1 MLHLRRTGFK
11 TALILQFA
19 PVPRINRRMPKILPL
34 DTAGLHEAA
43 RLIRSGGLVAFPT
56 ETVYGLGADATND
69 SAVARIF
76 EAKQR
81 PVFNPLIVHSPTS
94 PEVWKYA
101 QDSRRAHALADAFW
115 PGAMTMVLPR
125 KAKNNL
131 SLLVSAGLPSV
142 AMRVPAHAG
151 ARDLLRLSGRPIAAP
166 SANRSGRISPTTAQ
180 HVAESLGDA
189 VDLILDGGPCRIGV
203 ESTIIDV
210 TGERVVL
217 LRPGGVPLEALE
229 EAIGQ
234 SIEVAEH
241 SFDMG
246 GDGGDGGDAPAPLSP
261 GLLSSHYA
269 PRAAVRLNAA
279 AADDGEVYL
288 AFGPGPAGDLNLSPS
303 GDLREAAANLFAM
316 LHRLDA
322 TGAAAIAIAPVPE
335 TGLGRAI
342 NDRLRRAAAPR
353 G

>member
-1 MLHLRRTGFK
+1 
-11 TALILQFA
+11 
-19 PVPRINRRMPKILPL
+19 
-34 DTAGLHEAA
+34 
-43 RLIRSGGLVAFPT
+43 
-56 ETVYGLGADATND
+56 
-69 SAVARIF
+69 
-76 EAKQR
+76 
-81 PVFNPLIVHSPTS
+81 
-94 PEVWKYA
+94 
-101 QDSRRAHALADAFW
+101 
-115 PGAMTMVLPR
+115 MVLPR
-125 KAKNNL
+125 RPNTKL

-142 AMRVPAHAG
+142 AIRVPAHGG

-203 ESTIIDV
+203 ESTIIDM
-210 TGERVVL
+210 TGERVIQ

-229 EAIGQ
+229 EAVGQ
-234 SIEVAEH
+234 SIEAAEH
-241 SFDMG
+241 AFSESA
-246 GDGGDGGDAPAPLSP
+246 DADTPAPLSP

-269 PRAAVRLNAA
+269 PRAAVRLNAETPR
-279 AADDGEVYL
+279 ADEVYL
-288 AFGPGPAGDLNLSPS
+288 AFGPVASRDGAGRDGAGRDGAGKEEANLSPS

-322 TGAAAIAIAPVPE
+322 TGADAIAVAPIPE

-353 G
+353 A

>member
-1 MLHLRRTGFK
+1 MLHLRRLAFK
-11 TALILQFA
+11 KVLILQFA
-19 PVPRINRRMPKILPL
+19 RAPRINRRMPVILPL
-34 DTAGLHEAA
+34 DSAGLDEAA
-43 RLIRSGGLVAFPT
+43 RLIRAGGLVAFPT

-69 SAVARIF
+69 TAVARIF

-81 PVFNPLIVHSPTS
+81 PNFNPLIVHSPS
-94 PEVWKYA
+94 VSEVWKYA
-101 QDSRRAHALADAFW
+101 ADSRRAHALADAFW
-115 PGAMTMVLPR
+115 PGALTMVLPR
-125 KAKNNL
+125 KPNTKL

-142 AMRVPAHAG
+142 AIRVPAHGG

-203 ESTIIDV
+203 ESTIIDL
-210 TGERVVL
+210 TGERVIQ

-229 EAIGQ
+229 EAVGQ
-234 SIEVAEH
+234 SIEAAEH
-241 SFDMG
+241 AFSEAEG
-246 GDGGDGGDAPAPLSP
+246 GETPAPLSP

-269 PRAAVRLNAA
+269 PRAAVRLNAKA
-279 AADDGEVYL
+279 ARAGEVYL
-288 AFGPGPAGDLNLSPS
+288 AFGPEIGGEENLSPT

-322 TGAAAIAIAPVPE
+322 TGAGAIAVAPIPE

>member
-1 MLHLRRTGFK
+1 MLHLRRSGFK
-11 TALILQFA
+11 TALILQSA
-19 PVPRINRRMPKILPL
+19 PLPRINRRMPKILPL

-69 SAVARIF
+69 RAVARIF

-81 PVFNPLIVHSPTS
+81 PVFNPLIVHSSST

-101 QDSRRAHALADAFW
+101 GDSRRAHALADAFW
-115 PGAMTMVLPR
+115 PGAMTLVLPR
-125 KAKNNL
+125 KAKTNL

-180 HVAESLGDA
+180 HVADSLGDA

-203 ESTIIDV
+203 ESTVVDV
-210 TGERVVL
+210 TGERVTL

-234 SIEVAEH
+234 SIDVAEH
-241 SFDMG
+241 AFDA
-246 GDGGDGGDAPAPLSP
+246 DIVDAETPAPVSP

-269 PRAAVRLNAA
+269 PRAAVRLNAKA
-279 AADDGEVYL
+279 AEDGEVFL
-288 AFGPGPAGDLNLSPS
+288 AFGPDHAGAENLSPA

-322 TGAAAIAIAPVPE
+322 TGAAAIAIAPIPE
-335 TGLGRAI
+335 NGLGRAI